1 MSEAILLCA
10 RRAGREDT
18 RKETTVGGRT
28 VRFSR
33 EIALT
38 CGGLQSHSL
47 VSQVKPGPN
56 QVFARPRGELL
67 SPDWGEPVAEARFY
81 AALKRL
87 LDIVGGLAGLI
98 ILFPVLVLVAA
109 ITKLIDGG
117 PVLYPHLRV
126 GVRGQEFTCYKFRT
140 MVSGADRRKCD
151 IQHRNHH
158 DDNRTFK
165 VPDDP
170 RVTPFGR
177 WLRRTSIDEVPQLW
191 NVVKGNMSLVGPRPP
206 IPEEVER
213 YTPADMRRLLVKP
226 GLTCI
231 WQISGRSEL
240 AFPMQLRL
248 DLYYIEH
255 RSLWFDLQLI
265 LLTIP
270 AVLTARGAY

>member
-1 MSEAILLCA
+1 MSEANLLCA
-10 RRAGREDT
+10 SRAGME
-18 RKETTVGGRT
+18 EPFL
-28 VRFSR
+28 VR
-33 EIALT
+33 
-38 CGGLQSHSL
+38 
-47 VSQVKPGPN
+47 PN
-56 QVFARPRGELL
+56 RVFARQRWELW
-67 SPDWGEPVAEARFY
+67 SPDWREPVAEAGFY

-87 LDIVGGLAGLI
+87 LDIVGGLAGLV
-98 ILFPVLVLVAA
+98 ILFPVICVVAA

-126 GVRGQEFTCYKFRT
+126 GLRGQEFTCYKFRT
-140 MVSGADRRKCD
+140 MVSGADRMKCD

-170 RVTPFGR
+170 RVTPLGR

-191 NVVKGNMSLVGPRPP
+191 NVVKGDISLVGPRPP
-206 IPEEVER
+206 IPEEVEC

-231 WQISGRSEL
+231 WQVSGRSDL
-240 AFPMQLRL
+240 PFPIQLRL
-248 DLYYIEH
+248 DLHYIEH
-255 RSLWFDLQLI
+255 RNFWFDLKLI

-270 AVLTARGAY
+270 AVLRARGAY

>member
-1 MSEAILLCA
+1 M
-10 RRAGREDT
+10 EDNC
-18 RKETTVGGRT
+18 KETAVRRSP

-33 EIALT
+33 EIA
-38 CGGLQSHSL
+38 SHSF
-47 VSQVKPGPN
+47 VSQVNLGPN
-56 QVFARPRGELL
+56 RVFAKRLCEL
-67 SPDWGEPVAEARFY
+67 SSFDWPEPVAEARFY
-81 AALKRL
+81 AALKRF

-98 ILFPVLVLVAA
+98 VLFPVIVVVAA

-126 GVRGQEFTCYKFRT
+126 GLSGQEFTCYKFRT
-140 MVSGADRRKCD
+140 MVCGADRMKCD

-191 NVVKGNMSLVGPRPP
+191 NVVKGDISLVGPRAP
-206 IPEEVER
+206 IPDEVAR
-213 YTPADMRRLLVKP
+213 YTPTDMMRLRVKP

-231 WQISGRSEL
+231 WQVSGRGDL
-240 AFPMQLRL
+240 PFPIQLRL
-248 DLYYIEH
+248 DLHYIAH
-255 RSLWFDLQLI
+255 RSLWLDLRLI

-270 AVLTARGAY
+270 AVLGARGAY